1 VWRVDAAN
9 AWAKMRV
16 GYSLTGRQ
24 CGKLKNDEFLFN
36 KSNKVPCN
44 YAINNEDFTTQL
56 TIAATNLSDKSMKQR
71 SRGASA
77 PLFSFMTDQRR
88 VQGVSDAA
96 AFTL

>member
-1 VWRVDAAN
+1 MWRVDAAN

-71 SRGASA
+71 RLRTTL
-77 PLFSFMTDQRR
+77 LFYDGPTKSTR
-88 VQGVSDAA
+88 SE
-96 AFTL
+96 